1 MSRRRGRFLNPFGL
15 AFLDVMSCG
24 LGAAVLIFLIVDHS
38 LAERAEAAESGEL
51 DAQLLEREVDA
62 ADARARAHRRQ
73 AKQLEREL
81 RALAGR
87 RVAAIRAQAELQADR
102 PEGTDAEALIR
113 QLREREREVAAAR
126 QSRQLLEREREA
138 RRQYTAGFRVA
149 GRRILVL
156 VDRSASMTDRRIAA
170 AVRNKYLP
178 EERRRET
185 VKWRWTRSILEWLL
199 AHLPADAQYQVVGYA
214 DEARPALGGG
224 WLQAADAET
233 LARVRDAV
241 RGWVPDGG
249 TRLDRALAAARQMKP
264 APDAVYLLT
273 DGLPTRGESWFK
285 RAKVSA
291 AQRQE
296 FFEEA
301 VAGARGPAHH
311 VILLPL
317 EGDPNAAGLYWR
329 FAMRTGGQF
338 LAPAEDWP

>member
-1 MSRRRGRFLNPFGL
+1 MARRRAFFLNAFGL
-15 AFLDVMSCG
+15 SFLDVMSCG
-24 LGAAVLIFLIVDHS
+24 LGAAVLIFLLVDYR
-38 LAERAEAAESGEL
+38 LTEAAESGEPDEQL
-51 DAQLLEREVDA
+51 RKEVAATDAET
-62 ADARARAHRRQ
+62 RAHRRQ
-73 AKQLEREL
+73 AKQLERKLREL
-81 RALAGR
+81 DAQRT
-87 RVAAIRAQAELQADR
+87 AAIRTRAELQADR
-102 PEGTDAEALIR
+102 PEGADTKALIKR
-113 QLREREREVAAAR
+113 LRAREREVAEAR
-126 QSRQLLEREREA
+126 AGRQLLERVLEA
-138 RRQYTAGFRVA
+138 RRQYAAGFRVE

-178 EERRRET
+178 AERRRET

-199 AHLPADAQYQVVGYA
+199 AHLPEEAQYQVLGYA

-224 WLQAADAET
+224 WLEAADGDTME
-233 LARVRDAV
+233 RVREVV

-249 TRLDRALAAARQMKP
+249 TRLDRALAAARKMSP

-273 DGLPTRGESWFK
+273 DGLPTRGQSWFK

-291 AQRQE
+291 AERQE

>member
-1 MSRRRGRFLNPFGL
+1 MARRRAFFLNAFGL
-15 AFLDVMSCG
+15 SFLDVMSCG
-24 LGAAVLIFLIVDHS
+24 LGAAVLIFLLVDYR
-38 LAERAEAAESGEL
+38 LTERAEAAESGEL
-51 DAQLLEREVDA
+51 DAQLLEERVAA
-62 ADARARAHRRQ
+62 ADARTRAHRRQ

-81 RALAGR
+81 RALAAR
-87 RVAAIRAQAELQADR
+87 RTAAVRTRAELPAQLPQGAD
-102 PEGTDAEALIR
+102 AAALIKR
-113 QLREREREVAAAR
+113 LRAREREVAEAR
-126 QSRQLLEREREA
+126 EDRQLLERKLEA
-138 RRQYTAGFRVA
+138 RRQYAAGFRVE

-178 EERRRET
+178 AERRRET

-199 AHLPADAQYQVVGYA
+199 AHLPADAQYQVLGYA

-224 WLQAADAET
+224 WLEAADGDTME
-233 LARVRDAV
+233 RVREAV

-249 TRLDRALAAARQMKP
+249 TRLDRALAAARKMSP

-273 DGLPTRGESWFK
+273 DGLPTRGKSWFK

-291 AQRQE
+291 AERQE

>member
-1 MSRRRGRFLNPFGL
+1 MARRRAFFLNAFGL
-15 AFLDVMSCG
+15 SFLDVMSCG
-24 LGAAVLIFLIVDHS
+24 LGAAVLIFLLVDYR
-38 LAERAEAAESGEL
+38 LTERAEATESGKL
-51 DAQLLEREVDA
+51 DAQLLEERVAA
-62 ADARARAHRRQ
+62 ADARTRAHRRQ

-81 RALAGR
+81 RELAAR
-87 RVAAIRAQAELQADR
+87 RTAAARARAELPAELPQ
-102 PEGTDAEALIR
+102 GTDAAALIER
-113 QLREREREVAAAR
+113 LRAREREVAETRAG
-126 QSRQLLEREREA
+126 RQLLERQLEA
-138 RRQYTAGFRVA
+138 QRQYAAGFRVE

-178 EERRRET
+178 AERRRET

-199 AHLPADAQYQVVGYA
+199 AHLPEDAQYQVLGYA
-214 DEARPALGGG
+214 DEARPAVGGG
-224 WLQAADAET
+224 WLEAADGDTME
-233 LARVRDAV
+233 RVREAV

-249 TRLDRALAAARQMKP
+249 TRLDRALAAARKMSP

-273 DGLPTRGESWFK
+273 DGLPTRGKSWFK

-291 AQRQE
+291 AERQE

>member
-1 MSRRRGRFLNPFGL
+1 MARRRGLFLNAFGL
-15 AFLDVMSCG
+15 SFLDVMSCG
-24 LGAAVLIFLIVDHS
+24 LGAAVLIFLLVDYR
-38 LAERAEAAESGEL
+38 LTERAEAAESGEL
-51 DAQLLEREVDA
+51 DARLIEQEVAA
-62 ADARARAHRRQ
+62 ADARTRAHRRQ

-81 RALAGR
+81 RELAAR
-87 RVAAIRAQAELQADR
+87 RTAAARARAELPADL
-102 PEGTDAEALIR
+102 PQGADAEALIER
-113 QLREREREVAAAR
+113 LRARAEEVAAAR
-126 QSRQLLEREREA
+126 AGRQLLERELEA
-138 RRQYTAGFRVA
+138 RRQYAAGFRVE

-178 EERRRET
+178 DERRRET

-199 AHLPADAQYQVVGYA
+199 AHLPEDAQYQVYGYA
-214 DEARPALGGG
+214 DEARPAVGGG
-224 WLQAADAET
+224 WLEAADGATME
-233 LARVRDAV
+233 RVRAAV

-249 TRLDRALAAARQMKP
+249 TRLDRALAAARKMSP

-273 DGLPTRGESWFK
+273 DGLPTRGKSWFK

-291 AQRQE
+291 AKRQE

-301 VAGARGPAHH
+301 AAGARGPAHH

>member
-1 MSRRRGRFLNPFGL
+1 MARRRSWSLNTFGL

-51 DAQLLEREVDA
+51 DARQLEQDVAAAEERT
-62 ADARARAHRRQ
+62 RTHRQHTR
-73 AKQLEREL
+73 QLEREL
-81 RALAGR
+81 RELAAR
-87 RVAAIRAQAELQADR
+87 RTAAVRAHAELEADR
-102 PEGTDAEALIR
+102 PEGADTATLIEKLR
-113 QLREREREVAAAR
+113 AREREAAAAR
-126 QSRQLLEREREA
+126 RSRQLLEREQEG
-138 RRQYTAGFRVA
+138 RRQYAAGFRVE

-178 EERRRET
+178 AERRRET

-199 AHLPADAQYQVVGYA
+199 AHLPADAQYQVIGYA
-214 DEARPALGGG
+214 DEARPAAGGG
-224 WLQAADAET
+224 WLQASDEQA

-241 RGWVPDGG
+241 RDWVPDGG
-249 TRLDRALAAARQMKP
+249 TRLDRALAAARQMNP
-264 APDAVYLLT
+264 PPDAVYLLT
-273 DGLPTRGESWFK
+273 DGLPTRGQSWFK
-285 RAKVSA
+285 RAKVTA
-291 AQRQE
+291 AQRLE

-301 VAGARGPAHH
+301 TAGARSPAHH

>member
-1 MSRRRGRFLNPFGL
+1 MARRRGLFLSAFGL
-15 AFLDVMSCG
+15 SFLDVMSCG
-24 LGAAVLIFLIVDHS
+24 LGAAVLTFLIVDRS
-38 LAERAEAAESGEL
+38 LTEAAESGEL
-51 DAQLLEREVDA
+51 DVQLLTKQVEA
-62 ADARARAHRRQ
+62 ADERIRAHRQ
-73 AKQLEREL
+73 QTTQLEREL
-81 RALAGR
+81 RELATR
-87 RVAAIRAQAELQADR
+87 RTAAIRARAELPAELPQ
-102 PEGTDAEALIR
+102 GTDAEALSK
-113 QLREREREVAAAR
+113 QLRAREREVAAAR
-126 QSRQLLEREREA
+126 ASRQLLARELEG
-138 RRQYTAGFRVA
+138 RRQYAAGFRVE

-156 VDRSASMTDRRIAA
+156 VDRSASMTDRRIAT

-178 EERRRET
+178 DERRREA

-199 AHLPADAQYQVVGYA
+199 AHLPEDAQYQVLGYA

-224 WLQAADAET
+224 WLEAADSET
-233 LARVRDAV
+233 MDRVREAV

-249 TRLDRALAAARQMKP
+249 TRLDRALAAARKMRP

-273 DGLPTRGESWFK
+273 DGLPTRGKSWFK

-291 AQRQE
+291 AKRQE

-301 VAGARGPAHH
+301 VSGARGPAHH

>member
-1 MSRRRGRFLNPFGL
+1 MARRRGWSLNTFGL

-38 LAERAEAAESGEL
+38 LSERAEAAESGEL
-51 DAQLLEREVDA
+51 DALLLEEEVA
-62 ADARARAHRRQ
+62 IAEERVQAHRRQ
-73 AKQLEREL
+73 TTQLEREL
-81 RALAGR
+81 RALAAR

-102 PEGTDAEALIR
+102 PEGTDTEALIER
-113 QLREREREVAAAR
+113 LREREREVAAAR
-126 QSRQLLEREREA
+126 KSRQLLEREQEG
-138 RRQYTAGFRVA
+138 RRQYTAGFRVE

-178 EERRRET
+178 AERRRET

-199 AHLPADAQYQVVGYA
+199 AHLPEDAQYQVVGYA
-214 DEARPALGGG
+214 DQARPAAGGG
-224 WLQAADAET
+224 WLKAADEET
-233 LARVRDAV
+233 LARVRAAA
-241 RGWVPDGG
+241 RAWVPDGG
-249 TRLDRALAAARQMKP
+249 TRLDRALAAAKKMKP

-273 DGLPTRGESWFK
+273 DGLPTRGQSWFK

-301 VAGARGPAHH
+301 VAGVRGPAHH

>member
-1 MSRRRGRFLNPFGL
+1 MARRRGFFLNAFGL

-24 LGAAVLIFLIVDHS
+24 LGAAVLIFLIVDYS
-38 LAERAEAAESGEL
+38 LTERAEAAESGEL
-51 DAQLLEREVDA
+51 DARLLQERVAA
-62 ADARARAHRRQ
+62 ADARTRAHRRQ
-73 AKQLEREL
+73 EKQLEREL
-81 RALAGR
+81 RALAAR
-87 RVAAIRAQAELQADR
+87 RAAAVRARAELPAELPQGA
-102 PEGTDAEALIR
+102 DAEALIR
-113 QLREREREVAAAR
+113 RLREREREVAEAR
-126 QSRQLLEREREA
+126 AGRQLLERELEA
-138 RRQYTAGFRVA
+138 RRQYAAGFRVE

-170 AVRNKYLP
+170 AVRNQYLP
-178 EERRRET
+178 AERRREA

-199 AHLPADAQYQVVGYA
+199 AHLPEDAQYQVLGYA
-214 DEARPALGGG
+214 DEAHPALGGG
-224 WLQAADAET
+224 WLEAADGET

-249 TRLDRALAAARQMKP
+249 TRLDRALAAARKMSP

-291 AQRQE
+291 AKRQE

-301 VAGARGPAHH
+301 VADVRGPAHH

>member
-1 MSRRRGRFLNPFGL
+1 MARRRGRSLNPFGL

-24 LGAAVLIFLIVDHS
+24 LGAAVLLFLIVDHS
-38 LAERAEAAESGEL
+38 LSERAEAAESGKL
-51 DAQLLEREVDA
+51 DAQLLEQEVAA
-62 ADARARAHRRQ
+62 ADARTRAHHRQ
-73 AKQLEREL
+73 TTQLEREL
-81 RALAGR
+81 RALVAR

-102 PEGTDAEALIR
+102 PEGTNTEALIE

-126 QSRQLLEREREA
+126 KSQQLLEREQEGH
-138 RRQYTAGFRVA
+138 RQYTAGFRA
-149 GRRILVL
+149 EGRRILVL
-156 VDRSASMTDRRIAA
+156 IDRSASMTDRRIAA

-178 EERRRET
+178 AEQRREA

-199 AHLPADAQYQVVGYA
+199 ARLPEDAQYQVVGYA
-214 DEARPALGGG
+214 DEARPALDGG
-224 WLQAADAET
+224 WLEAADAET

-241 RGWVPDGG
+241 RAWVPDGG
-249 TRLDRALAAARQMKP
+249 TRLDRALAAAQKMKP

-273 DGLPTRGESWFK
+273 DGLPTRGQSWFK

-296 FFEEA
+296 FFEKA
-301 VAGARGPAHH
+301 VAGVRGPAHH

-338 LAPAEDWP
+338 LMPAEDWP